1 MTDFREIFTKGPKH
15 RPTQV
20 FIAVI
25 LGLAILGFFVGME
38 QTSLEVEGLASFA
51 RTSGTAKDEGL
62 QARSYIE
69 LLEDPLKKN
78 EQWLGS
84 IDELARETTPGL
96 LEEIENPEAGKAE
109 TLAFRATRR
118 AYAGAPPTIPH
129 PVKEYGDFSCLACHR
144 EGVTINGRLAPP
156 MSHEVKTQCT
166 QCHIVSQPPMPG
178 ARTDSYLLSTE
189 NTFVGMPEAHDGE
202 RAWPGAPATIPHST
216 QMRTNCMSCHGLNG
230 REGLRTSHP
239 WRQNCQQCHM
249 PNADLEAQPTP
260 NMPFPTP

>member
-1 MTDFREIFTKGPKH
+1 M
-15 RPTQV
+15 
-20 FIAVI
+20 IAVV
-25 LGLAILGFFVGME
+25 LGLAALGFFVGME
-38 QTSLEVEGLASFA
+38 QTSLEIDGLTSFTNSP
-51 RTSGTAKDEGL
+51 RPDKGDGL
-62 QARSYIE
+62 QARGYGE

-84 IDELARETTPGL
+84 VDELARSQKPDL
-96 LEEIENPEAGKAE
+96 LVEVENPEANKAE

-129 PVKEYGDFSCLACHR
+129 PVKEHGDFSCLACHR

-156 MSHEVKTQCT
+156 MSHEEKSQCT
-166 QCHIVSQPPMPG
+166 QCHVVSQPPMPG

-189 NTFVGMPEAHDGE
+189 NSFVGLPEAHDGE

-230 REGLRTSHP
+230 RQGMRSSHP
-239 WRQNCQQCHM
+239 WRQNCMQCHT
-249 PNADLEAQPTP
+249 PSAELEQYPPLIDA
-260 NMPFPTP
+260 PFPQSQTP